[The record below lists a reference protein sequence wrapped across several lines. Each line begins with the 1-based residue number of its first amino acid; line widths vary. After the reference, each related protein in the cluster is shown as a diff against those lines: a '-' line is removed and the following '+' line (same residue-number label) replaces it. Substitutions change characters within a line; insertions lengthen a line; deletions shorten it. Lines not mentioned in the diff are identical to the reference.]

1 VAGVV
6 QAVDRAQ
13 RRVPVIAFPL
23 GVIYKFFDD
32 QGNYLAAIV
41 TYYAFIAIF
50 PLLLLAS
57 SILGFFLQNNP
68 HLQDEL
74 LNSALSQFPIIGDS
88 LGQKKLTG
96 STGAVI
102 VGSITALY
110 GAMGLGQAIQNTVN
124 TAWSVPRNSRP
135 NPFLLRLRSLVLL
148 ATAGVAVLGVS
159 LVSTLFG
166 QTKAF
171 GTQADRST
179 RWLITIGTIAII
191 TAMLTVLFRLATTRD
206 HAFRNALPGA
216 FTFAVLWQTMQFF
229 GTVYVRRVIGATE
242 GMNGTFALVLGLMG
256 FLYIASV
263 MGVLSIEVNVVIA
276 RHLWPRA
283 LLTPFT
289 DRVDLT
295 EADRRAYAGYAL
307 MQRHKGFETVA
318 VTFDGRDGHTHEIVM
333 DPSWLQK
340 NTRKIRAQIRDQL
353 GRPEPAA
360 PEAGYAPDPL
370 DETLDRPTTKIAS
383 WRPRRRPAG
392 PTGPPPS
399 SRPPSGPPTVE
410 AARGEAPEPPSGRPT
425 HLRGV
430 PNEPAEEKR
439 QRPSG

>member
-6 QAVDRAQ
+6 QTVDRAQ
-13 RRVPVIAFPL
+13 RRWPVVAFPL

-50 PLLLLAS
+50 PLMLLAT
-57 SILGFFLQNNP
+57 SILGFVLQGRP
-68 HLQDEL
+68 DLQQDVL
-74 LNSALSQFPIIGDS
+74 DSALGQFPIIGDQ
-88 LGQKKLTG
+88 LGREGLHG
-96 STGAVI
+96 STGGII
-102 VGSITALY
+102 VGGLAALY

-159 LVSTLFG
+159 ILSTVVG
-166 QTKAF
+166 ATNAF
-171 GTQADRST
+171 GAHIGGATQ
-179 RWLITIGTIAII
+179 WLLVVATVLIVGS
-191 TAMLTVLFRLATTRD
+191 MLTVLFRLATTRD
-206 HAFRNALPGA
+206 HPLRNAAPGA
-216 FTFAVLWQTMQFF
+216 FALAVMWQGLQW
-229 GTVYVRRVIGATE
+229 GGSLYVTRVLNATS
-242 GMNGTFALVLGLMG
+242 GMNQTFALVLGLIG
-256 FLYIASV
+256 FIYIASV
-263 MGVLSIEVNVVIA
+263 MGVLAIEINVVIA

-318 VTFDGRDGHTHEIVM
+318 VTFDGRDGHVHEIVM

-340 NTRKIRAQIRDQL
+340 ATRKMRTQRHRMPVD
-353 GRPEPAA
+353 PATG
-360 PEAGYAPDPL
+360 EVPL
-370 DETLDRPTTKIAS
+370 NLPPRPTT
-383 WRPRRRPAG
+383 
-392 PTGPPPS
+392 
-399 SRPPSGPPTVE
+399 
-410 AARGEAPEPPSGRPT
+410 EPDER
-425 HLRGV
+425 
-430 PNEPAEEKR
+430 
-439 QRPSG
+439 

>member
-13 RRVPVIAFPL
+13 RRVPAIAFPL

-68 HLQDEL
+68 DLQKDL

-88 LGQKKLTG
+88 LGRKELHG
-96 STGAVI
+96 STGGVI
-102 VGSITALY
+102 VGAVTALY

-159 LVSTLFG
+159 VLSTLFG
-166 QTKAF
+166 QTEAF
-171 GTQADRST
+171 GTRADQAT
-179 RWLITIGTIAII
+179 RWLVTIGTIAIV

-216 FTFAVLWQTMQFF
+216 VTFAVLWQSLQFF
-229 GTVYVRRVIGATE
+229 GTVYVDRVLGATR
-242 GMNGTFALVLGLMG
+242 GMNQTFALVLGLIG
-256 FLYIASV
+256 FIYIAAV

-307 MQRHKGFETVA
+307 MQRHKGFETVS
-318 VTFDGRDGHTHEIVM
+318 VTFDQRDGHTHEIVM

-340 NTRKIRAQIRDQL
+340 NTRKIRARPRDEL
-353 GRPEPAA
+353 GRPDYATEP
-360 PEAGYAPDPL
+360 GVAPDPGSRRAEAP
-370 DETLDRPTTKIAS
+370 ETP
-383 WRPRRRPAG
+383 PG
-392 PTGPPPS
+392 PTGPPPT
-399 SRPPSGPPTVE
+399 RR
-410 AARGEAPEPPSGRPT
+410 A
-425 HLRGV
+425 HLRPLPKPPDDTG
-430 PNEPAEEKR
+430 ETK
-439 QRPSG
+439 SGTRG

>member
-1 VAGVV
+1 MV

-13 RRVPVIAFPL
+13 RRVPAIAFPL

-50 PLLLLAS
+50 PLLLLGS
-57 SILGFFLQNNP
+57 SILGFFLQSNP

-74 LNSALSQFPIIGDS
+74 LNSALSQFPIIGDQ
-88 LGQKKLTG
+88 LGRKELTG
-96 STGAVI
+96 STGGVI
-102 VGSITALY
+102 VGALTALY

-159 LVSTLFG
+159 ILTTLFG
-166 QTKAF
+166 ATSVF
-171 GTQADRST
+171 GARADQAT
-179 RWLITIGTIAII
+179 RWLLVIGTIVIV
-191 TAMLTVLFRLATTRD
+191 TGMLTVLFRLATTRD
-206 HAFRNALPGA
+206 HPLKNALPGA
-216 FTFAVLWQTMQFF
+216 FAFAVSWQTLQFV
-229 GTVYVRRVIGATE
+229 GTVYVDRVITAAN
-242 GMNGTFALVLGLMG
+242 GMNKTFALVLGLIG
-256 FLYIASV
+256 FIYIAACAGV
-263 MGVLSIEVNVVIA
+263 MSIEINVVVA

-307 MQRHKGFETVA
+307 MQRHKGFETVS
-318 VTFDGRDGHTHEIVM
+318 VTFDQRDGHTHEIVM

-340 NTRKIRAQIRDQL
+340 NTRKIRTRPRDEL
-353 GRPEPAA
+353 GPPGYATEP
-360 PEAGYAPDPL
+360 GIAPDPG
-370 DETLDRPTTKIAS
+370 TGGPAS
-383 WRPRRRPAG
+383 GSATPGG
-392 PTGPPPS
+392 PTYPPPT
-399 SRPPSGPPTVE
+399 RR
-410 AARGEAPEPPSGRPT
+410 A
-425 HLRGV
+425 HLRGL
-430 PNEPAEEKR
+430 PKPPDDTGETK
-439 QRPSG
+439 SGTRG

>member
-1 VAGVV
+1 MAGVV

-13 RRVPVIAFPL
+13 RRVPLIAFPL

-50 PLLLLAS
+50 PLLLLGS
-57 SILGFFLQNNP
+57 SILGFFLQSNP

-74 LNSALSQFPIIGDS
+74 LNSALSQFPIIGDQ
-88 LGQKKLTG
+88 LGRKALHG
-96 STGAVI
+96 STGGVI
-102 VGSITALY
+102 VGAVTALY

-159 LVSTLFG
+159 VLSTLFG
-166 QTKAF
+166 QTEAF
-171 GTQADRST
+171 GTRADEVT
-179 RWLITIGTIAII
+179 RWLVTIGTVAIV

-206 HAFRNALPGA
+206 HSFRNALPGA
-216 FTFAVLWQTMQFF
+216 LTFAVLWQTLQFF
-229 GTVYVRRVIGATE
+229 GTIYVSRVIGATA
-242 GMNGTFALVLGLMG
+242 GMNKTFALVLGLVG
-256 FLYIASV
+256 FIYIAAV
-263 MGVLSIEVNVVIA
+263 MGVLAIEVNVVIA

-307 MQRHKGFETVA
+307 MQRHKGFETVS
-318 VTFDGRDGHTHEIVM
+318 VTFDQRDGHTHEIVM

-340 NTRKIRAQIRDQL
+340 NTRKIRTRSMDEL
-353 GRPEPAA
+353 SRPPGYATEP
-360 PEAGYAPDPL
+360 GVAPDPGSG
-370 DETLDRPTTKIAS
+370 RAAGPTPS
-383 WRPRRRPAG
+383 G
-392 PTGPPPS
+392 PTGPPPT
-399 SRPPSGPPTVE
+399 RR
-410 AARGEAPEPPSGRPT
+410 A
-425 HLRGV
+425 HLR
-430 PNEPAEEKR
+430 PLPKPPEDPEDPRLRKR
-439 QRPSG
+439 G

>member
-1 VAGVV
+1 
-6 QAVDRAQ
+6 
-13 RRVPVIAFPL
+13 
-23 GVIYKFFDD
+23 
-32 QGNYLAAIV
+32 
-41 TYYAFIAIF
+41 
-50 PLLLLAS
+50 
-57 SILGFFLQNNP
+57 
-68 HLQDEL
+68 
-74 LNSALSQFPIIGDS
+74 
-88 LGQKKLTG
+88 
-96 STGAVI
+96 
-102 VGSITALY
+102 
-110 GAMGLGQAIQNTVN
+110 
-124 TAWSVPRNSRP
+124 
-135 NPFLLRLRSLVLL
+135 LRSLVLL
-148 ATAGVAVLGVS
+148 ATAGVAILGVS
-159 LVSTLFG
+159 VISTLFG

-171 GTQADRST
+171 GTQADRGT

-191 TAMLTVLFRLATTRD
+191 TSMLTVLFRLATTRD

-216 FTFAVLWQTMQFF
+216 FTFAVLWQTLQYF
-229 GTVYVRRVIGATE
+229 GTLYVNNVIKATS

-256 FLYIASV
+256 FIYIAAV

-307 MQRHKGFETVA
+307 MQRHKGFETVS

-340 NTRKIRAQIRDQL
+340 NTRKIRAQVGDQL
-353 GRPEPAA
+353 GRPA

-370 DETLDRPTTKIAS
+370 GESLDRPSTKVAP
-383 WRPRRRPAG
+383 WRRPRPAG
-392 PTGPPPS
+392 PSGPPPS
-399 SRPPSGPPTVE
+399 QPP
-410 AARGEAPEPPSGRPT
+410 RGEAPEPPASPASPNGRPT

-430 PNEPAEEKR
+430 PNDPAPEKR